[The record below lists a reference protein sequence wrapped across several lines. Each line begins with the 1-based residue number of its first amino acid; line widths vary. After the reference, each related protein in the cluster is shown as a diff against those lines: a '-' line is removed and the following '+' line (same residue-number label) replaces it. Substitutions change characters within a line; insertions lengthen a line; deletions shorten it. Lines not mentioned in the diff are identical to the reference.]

1 MGTCILPQN
10 LSKRLI
16 KELIQGKEMATK
28 LQLMLHDHNK
38 PLVEENIGFG
48 SVSSSSSSAE
58 ELASKI
64 LNSFS
69 QTLSV
74 VTGYNNDNTINNIIH
89 SNSSDQTS
97 QVNPHDQASHCDDPS
112 SDDYGAE
119 SKIKRSSHGIK
130 DRRGCYKRSRK
141 NSQSWTTTVSTLED
155 GQAWRKYG
163 QKEIL
168 NAEYPR
174 AYFRCTRKYDQGCRA
189 TRQVQQIQDNP
200 KLYQTTYIGEHT
212 CKNIL
217 KPPQMIIKDSDL
229 DNNLMNVITSTTILE
244 EVKPIISSS
253 ITTNDTSSLSDDH
266 HNKLSLDH
274 HHHHHNNSDHEIINL
289 WPSELKDLELS
300 DPSMGLLSS
309 SLGVSASNNDDHDI
323 VSIMF
328 SFGDRTINTTNC
340 STSGTNSHSLDMD
353 EFVDTS
359 IEFRSCD
366 FEFDDNNE
374 FCLLGSL

>member
-1 MGTCILPQN
+1 MGTCIWPQN
-10 LSKRLI
+10 LSKRLVE
-16 KELIQGKEMATK
+16 ELIQGREMATQ
-28 LQLMLHDHNK
+28 LQLMLHK
-38 PLVEENIGFG
+38 PPFGEHGGG
-48 SVSSSSSSAE
+48 SVKSSSAE

-64 LNSFS
+64 YNSFT

-74 VTGYNNDNTINNIIH
+74 VAGYNNINNIIIN

-97 QVNPHDQASHCDDPS
+97 QVNPDQASHCDEPS
-112 SDDYGAE
+112 SDDSGE
-119 SKIKRSSHGIK
+119 SKKRSSSAIK
-130 DRRGCYKRSRK
+130 DRRGCYKRRK

-163 QKEIL
+163 QKDIL

-217 KPPQMIIKDSDL
+217 KEPQMIKDSEYTWDSAP
-229 DNNLMNVITSTTILE
+229 NNLNVVTTTTSHHYNNASKSIVKE
-244 EVKPIISSS
+244 SDDAAQDVKPIREPS
-253 ITTNDTSSLSDDH
+253 TTTTDSCLSD
-266 HNKLSLDH
+266 KLSLDD
-274 HHHHHNNSDHEIINL
+274 HNEIINL

-300 DPSMGLLSS
+300 DPSMGFLCPR
-309 SLGVSASNNDDHDI
+309 LGGSGSHDHDNH

-328 SFGDRTINTTNC
+328 SFGDRTTC
-340 STSGTNSHSLDMD
+340 STSATSQSFDMD

-359 IEFRSCD
+359 IDFRSCD
-366 FEFDDNNE
+366 FEFDENE
-374 FCLLGSL
+374 FHLGI